1 MEVLGRIALM
11 TIPASLFMYLKYG
24 SPLNWWSPY
33 FGHDVMAN
41 KRKIGEREQSG
52 ESSHAIQGEIETWV
66 ANCAKGRWVKINP
79 YRYRFLRKGDAAF
92 FKLAWG

>member
-1 MEVLGRIALM
+1 M
-11 TIPASLFMYLKYG
+11 TIPASLFMYLNCG

-33 FGHDVMAN
+33 FGHDITAN

-52 ESSHAIQGEIETWV
+52 ESSHSIQNEIEAWV
-66 ANCAKGRWVKINP
+66 KNCAKGRWVKINP
-79 YRYRFLRKGDAAF
+79 YRYRFFRKGDAAF